1 MGGLVSILKSAV
13 SYNFCTGAPISLHL
27 LLLGA
32 FLAQSLNSVINVK
45 VLEDCENLMD
55 HRLKLYLGPRHLG
68 LGQTPGRGPR
78 LRRQGEAPPWRPVLE
93 LTILLLDNN

>member
-32 FLAQSLNSVINVK
+32 FLAQSLN
-45 VLEDCENLMD
+45 
-55 HRLKLYLGPRHLG
+55 RLNGPLFEALSR
-68 LGQTPGRGPR
+68 TPPPGPGADTR
-78 LRRQGEAPPWRPVLE
+78 TRASTTPPR
-93 LTILLLDNN
+93 